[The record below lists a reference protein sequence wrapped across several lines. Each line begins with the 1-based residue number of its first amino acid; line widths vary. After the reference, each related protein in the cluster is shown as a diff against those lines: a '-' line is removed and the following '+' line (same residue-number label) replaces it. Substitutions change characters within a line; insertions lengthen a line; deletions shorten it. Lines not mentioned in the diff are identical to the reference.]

1 MSRAFRPDDELRREL
16 LSLFAG
22 EARDELDTISSG
34 LVSLESGGED
44 AIASGRFDEMMRAAH
59 SLKGGARAV

>member
-22 EARDELDTISSG
+22 EARDELDTLSSG
-34 LVSLESGGED
+34 LVAMEADGWIPGAGRGG
-44 AIASGRFDEMMRAAH
+44 
-59 SLKGGARAV
+59 